1 MKPIIKYGLPLV
13 LVSSSILVY
22 SVVKNQSQNKIN
34 TNNSSNI
41 STNQNQTDKNIVTIT
56 LQKLSVLANRC
67 RGCGKCVRIDP
78 QHFEMS
84 GRISTVISSTNLDS
98 SSLTLAI
105 NNCPAQAITLE

>member
-22 SVVKNQSQNKIN
+22 SVIKNQSQNQIN
-34 TNNSSNI
+34 INNSSNV

-84 GRISTVISSTNLDS
+84 GNQAVVISSTNLNS
-98 SSLTLAI
+98 SNLTLAI
-105 NNCPAQAITLE
+105 NNCPGQAIVLE